1 MLKPIVTAL
10 ALAAVAVLGAG
21 PAHAGGE
28 SKKPKHQEWSWEGP
42 FGKYDREAVQRGFQV
57 YKQVCSACHGMKML
71 SYRNLGET
79 GGPFQAVA
87 PKKWQEKGVDPVL
100 GVPGHGKYTVAPTDN
115 PYVKALAA
123 NYTAKEINPET
134 GDIDERPARPADKFA
149 YPYENEGQGRAANGG
164 AYPPDLS
171 VITKAR
177 HYGADYIYAF
187 LTGYGQPIPPGIDEI
202 EGKHWNPY
210 FKGGWVSM
218 PDQVGMAAEA
228 EMVTYSEGQP
238 KPTREQIAKDV
249 VSFLQW
255 AADPHMEARKMM
267 GVQVLL
273 YLSFLSLLLYL
284 AYRQVWRN
292 TKH

>member
-1 MLKPIVTAL
+1 MLKQIVTAL

-21 PAHAGGE
+21 PALAAGNA
-28 SKKPKHQEWSWEGP
+28 KKPKHQEWSWDGP
-42 FGKYDREAVQRGFQV
+42 FGTYDRAAVQRGFQV

-100 GVPGHGKYTVAPTDN
+100 GLPGHGKYTVAPTDN

-123 NYTAKEINPET
+123 NYTTKEINPET
-134 GDIDERPARPADKFA
+134 GDIDERPARPADKFV

-210 FKGGWVSM
+210 YKGGWVSM
-218 PDQVGMAAEA
+218 ADQVGVAAEA
-228 EMVTYSEGQP
+228 EAISYADGQP
-238 KPTREQIAKDV
+238 KATKEQIAKDV
-249 VSFLQW
+249 VTFLQW
-255 AADPHMEARKMM
+255 AADPHMEARKSM
-267 GVQVLL
+267 GVQVLA
-273 YLSFLSLLLYL
+273 YLFILSLLLYL